1 MIPACYPVPPARP
14 GFAPSRLAAHVNEVL
29 AVWWATGPDRVFVA
43 PPSRP
48 WASRTLAVI
57 LRRHHAPGL
66 EGRAGAAEGDTSAAS
81 RTGGGPAAA
90 GRGLDLSP
98 GHFGTQ
104 QARAAA

>member
-1 MIPACYPVPPARP
+1 MIPAGYPVPPARP

-43 PPSRP
+43 QPSRLWP
-48 WASRTLAVI
+48 PRTLAAI

-66 EGRAGAAEGDTSAAS
+66 EGRAGEAEGATSAAS

-104 QARAAA
+104 QASAAS